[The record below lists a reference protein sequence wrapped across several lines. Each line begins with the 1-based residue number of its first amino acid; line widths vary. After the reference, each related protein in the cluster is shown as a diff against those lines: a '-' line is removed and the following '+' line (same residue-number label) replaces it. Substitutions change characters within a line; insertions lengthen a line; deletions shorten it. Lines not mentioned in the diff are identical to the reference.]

1 MDTINTINNDLETI
15 KQDYLKLIE
24 QINKSN
30 NDPATNIKIDESVAV
45 NATNMKAYRDS
56 IGNYLKTFN
65 DKRSA
70 DLQKSDTIKSQIDDA
85 TKKLETK
92 TEKYNKLKNKN
103 GVHGKSL
110 TTSMTELDSLNYSFN
125 LQFNLFVGLVILIC
139 VMYFIMSG
147 QINGTAGIIILMVGI
162 VLLLSYYCYKK

>member
-30 NDPATNIKIDESVAV
+30 NDPVTNIKIDESVAV

-65 DKRSA
+65 DKRST
-70 DLQKSDTIKSQIDDA
+70 DLQKSKYD
-85 TKKLETK
+85 KKFIQVNYSSKKVDNLR
-92 TEKYNKLKNKN
+92 LF
-103 GVHGKSL
+103 GVYFV
-110 TTSMTELDSLNYSFN
+110 LNY
-125 LQFNLFVGLVILIC
+125 
-139 VMYFIMSG
+139 
-147 QINGTAGIIILMVGI
+147 GTALRMSFIKTNDFFRNITIRFV
-162 VLLLSYYCYKK
+162 VLSKTHFTEFLISRK